1 MDEDYRSLAEEII
14 ELTLSKGADSSDI
27 VVAKNLS
34 KNIGCRLG
42 KIEEIEQSETR
53 VLGLRTFIGN
63 RNAIIST
70 NDFSQNSINE
80 SIDRVISMTKLAP
93 EDPLSK
99 LASKTIET
107 IPNLDLFDTYDLN
120 SDELKDL
127 ALETENSALKVKG
140 VTNSNGA
147 SSSQSKTSF
156 HLSTSNGFSG
166 GYKKSNFSISCSAI
180 AGNELS
186 MQTDYDYD
194 SKVFFKDLKDTSLV
208 GKQAAENT
216 VSKCNPKKIKTC
228 KSDVV
233 FDPRV
238 SRTLLSHISS
248 LVNGVSIARGS
259 SFLSEKM
266 NSKIF
271 NKEINIID
279 NPNIVKGLGS
289 KPFDDEGCEMKRFN
303 IIENG
308 ILKSWILDTTTSQQL
323 GIKSNNRA
331 SRGMSSSPSPSPTN
345 MFIDNGS
352 ISKNEI
358 ISNIKDDFYVT
369 DLIGQGVNLI
379 TGDYSRGAGGFKIE
393 NGKISFPVNEV
404 TIAGNLKDMFN
415 RMIVAND
422 LEFKYSLNSPTIL
435 IEGMTIAGI

>member
-14 ELTLSKGADSSDI
+14 KASLSKGADTSDI
-27 VVAKNLS
+27 MIAENLS

-42 KIEEIEQSETR
+42 NIEEIEQSETR
-53 VLGLRTFIGN
+53 ILGLRAFVGN

-80 SIDRVISMTKLAP
+80 SIDRVISMAKLAP

-99 LASKTIET
+99 LASETIEV
-107 IPNLDLFDTYDLN
+107 IPDLELFDDYDLN
-120 SDELKDL
+120 PNDLKDL
-127 ALETENSALKVKG
+127 ALKTEESALKAKG

-156 HLSTSNGFSG
+156 CLSSSNGFSG
-166 GYKKSNFSISCSAI
+166 VYKKSNFSISCSAI
-180 AGNELS
+180 AGDELN
-186 MQTDYDYD
+186 MQTDYEYD
-194 SKVFFKDLKDTSLV
+194 SRVFFEDLKDASLI

-216 VSKCNPKKIKTC
+216 VSKCNPKKIETC

-238 SRTLLSHISS
+238 SRTLLAHFAS
-248 LVNGVSIARGS
+248 LVNGASIARGS

-266 NSKIF
+266 NTKIF

-279 NPNIVKGLGS
+279 NPSIPRGLGS
-289 KPFDDEGCEMKRFN
+289 KPFDDEGCEMKKLN
-303 IIENG
+303 IVENG
-308 ILKSWILDTTTSQQL
+308 TLKSWFLDNTTAQQL

-331 SRGMSSSPSPSPTN
+331 SRGMSSPPSPSPTN
-345 MFIDNGS
+345 MFIENGS
-352 ISKNEI
+352 HSKDRI
-358 ISNIKDDFYVT
+358 INNIKDGFYVT

-393 NGKISFPVNEV
+393 NGEISFPINEV

-435 IEGMTIAGI
+435 IEGMIIAGV